1 MSQYNIIPPKGKYT
15 AVPQGYDTSYERF
28 ENLSDVGQGLGNI
41 LTGTMKGFGY
51 DLEDPQSLLESLA
64 LSAIVPGPL
73 KNIAKKL
80 KFTKAGKL
88 ASAGKESEKYAKD
101 FVNRYKDSK
110 IAKAIPKAKREET
123 LLKMGKEEGESI
135 FLNPSKLTTGP
146 ERYSQALKDIPKL
159 KGNTKFGKTGSFLKK
174 LIASGLVGSEV
185 VSDIGRFSTDN
196 PPSLA
201 ELYKYIPIK
210 TSFASNLVP
219 IIRGPGVVSPSLF
232 MGATNV
238 PANTKKALDAIFK
251 ETKENKE
258 NKTKINQAPIESV
271 KERNERL
278 KNFKVLEF

>member
-28 ENLSDVGQGLGNI
+28 ENLSDIGQGLGNI

-51 DLEDPQSLLESLA
+51 DLGDPQSLAESLA
-64 LSAIVPGPL
+64 LSAIMPGPL
-73 KNIAKKL
+73 KNITKSF

-110 IAKAIPKAKREET
+110 VAKAIPKAKREET

-135 FLNPSKLTTGP
+135 FLNPSKLTTGT
-146 ERYSQALKDIPKL
+146 ERYLQALKDIPKL
-159 KGNTKFGKTGSFLKK
+159 KGDTKLGKTGSFLKK

-185 VSDIGRFSTDN
+185 VSDIGRLSTDN

-201 ELYKYIPIK
+201 ELYKYIPVK
-210 TSFASNLVP
+210 TSIVP
-219 IIRGPGVVSPSLF
+219 AWQLTKGSGVVSPAFF

-238 PANTKKALDAIFK
+238 PANTKKAWNAIFK
-251 ETKENKE
+251 ETEEVKED
-258 NKTKINQAPIESV
+258 KTKINKSPTESV
-271 KERNERL
+271 KERGERL
-278 KNFKVLEF
+278 KNFKLEF